1 MHPTMNFTF
10 IAAVSLCSLC
20 WISVLGSESQTK
32 EVKPGE
38 DVTLRCSNISKS
50 ECVTFWFRLDNRAT
64 VDCISVMIRSSGK
77 PTYYDG
83 FKGGKFEMSSNIS
96 TISLKI
102 KQVDS
107 SDSGQ
112 YFCGFYESPRLLFSV
127 THLKVAG
134 GDEPHCDTEQNSD
147 GVAKLMCFI
156 LAGFTVLLFLVIV
169 GLIVQNRK
177 LHSANKDEP
186 NPAQSENLGSDDQ
199 NYATVT
205 FRPKV
210 RRREQETNVIYAA
223 TR

>member
-10 IAAVSLCSLC
+10 IAAVSLC

-134 GDEPHCDTEQNSD
+134 KSLLSFCSY
-147 GVAKLMCFI
+147 C
-156 LAGFTVLLFLVIV
+156 LAIFLLTLQRQYDNFLPV
-169 GLIVQNRK
+169 
-177 LHSANKDEP
+177 SNKDEP

>member
-10 IAAVSLCSLC
+10 IAAVSLC

-127 THLKVAG
+127 THLKVA
-134 GDEPHCDTEQNSD
+134 ENSD

-169 GLIVQNRK
+169 E
-177 LHSANKDEP
+177 LHCLTFICFSLLL
-186 NPAQSENLGSDDQ
+186 NLGSDDQ